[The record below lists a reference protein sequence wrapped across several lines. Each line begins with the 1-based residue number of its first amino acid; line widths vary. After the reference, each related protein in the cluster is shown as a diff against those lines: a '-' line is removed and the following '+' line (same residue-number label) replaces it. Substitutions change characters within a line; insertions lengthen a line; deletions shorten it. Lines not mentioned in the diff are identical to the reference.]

1 MSATEPFTV
10 DSTNPETRSDTPETH
25 DDTKPYTNSSC
36 PHVIVNVINVIARAT
51 RSIARLGLL
60 EIRID
65 LILLSLRLRLRIA
78 SRHRWNNDKKP
89 ATVPAALVNVA
100 TGLLVHNPRIPC
112 ERLPYYSKGATEFTA
127 DLIVA
132 SGFFCWR
139 SKTRLRR
146 DRYRPGEAIP
156 R

>member
-100 TGLLVHNPRIPC
+100 TGLLVHNPPRPDCVETAIDP
-112 ERLPYYSKGATEFTA
+112 EKPYPDRR
-127 DLIVA
+127 DLWLA
-132 SGFFCWR
+132 
-139 SKTRLRR
+139 SKTSNTS
-146 DRYRPGEAIP
+146 DSPA
-156 R
+156 